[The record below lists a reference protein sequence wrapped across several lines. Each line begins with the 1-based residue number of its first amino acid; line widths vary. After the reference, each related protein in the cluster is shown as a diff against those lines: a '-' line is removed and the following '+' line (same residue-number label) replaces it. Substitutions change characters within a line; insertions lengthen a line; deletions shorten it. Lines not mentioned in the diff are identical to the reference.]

1 MVNFEQALDE
11 LKTRYSIKLVSTSYL
26 GVRASDIVV
35 VSYPRI
41 NKVTNKRTNITR
53 LGFIMSSGK
62 TSAGE
67 GIKISSKLNQLL
79 NFVDAEMINGS
90 EFSDIVD
97 KLYNKQLEPDIS
109 KFKYVY
115 NGNLVS
121 TSIMDKFKTFNVSEI
136 SGNSIYRID
145 INVQ

>member
-11 LKTRYSIKLVSTSYL
+11 LKARYSIKLISTSYL
-26 GVRASDIVV
+26 GVRAGDIVV

-41 NKVTNKRTNITR
+41 NKTTNKKTNITR

-145 INVQ
+145 INAQ